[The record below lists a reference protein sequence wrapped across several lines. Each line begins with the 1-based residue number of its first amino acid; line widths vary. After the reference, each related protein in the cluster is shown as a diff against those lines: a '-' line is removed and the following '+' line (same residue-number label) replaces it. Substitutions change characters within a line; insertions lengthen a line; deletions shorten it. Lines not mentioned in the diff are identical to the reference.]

1 MIEQA
6 VALKRCASCER
17 WSGTRTPGPGSDTV
31 SIAGV
36 QETGLCVGGPW
47 DGQTRRARSAC
58 GHWTVWTMLTGC
70 GQASVVD

>member
-1 MIEQA
+1 MIAQA

-17 WSGTRTPGPGSDTV
+17 WSGSRTPGPGPATV
-31 SIAGV
+31 GIPGE

-58 GHWTVWTMLTGC
+58 GHWTVWTMLSGSK
-70 GQASVVD
+70 QAGAAD

>member
-58 GHWTVWTMLTGC
+58 GHWTVWTMLTGHA
-70 GQASVVD
+70 QAGAAE